1 MSVTRS
7 LSPLRLFSPRK
18 AEGPPPCGCD
28 APAAPPPR
36 ASALK
41 ARLSAFNWRGLA
53 LPVVAFA
60 LWWLISALHLVKSGL
75 LVGPADVG
83 RTAWQQAT
91 SGALE
96 RALSASL
103 AREASGFVIGS
114 AGGLLLGSTL
124 GFSRVATR
132 VIGPTFDTFK
142 QISLFAW
149 IPLISVWFGLG
160 DVAKVVFLSLAALL
174 PVAAHTCDGIHA
186 VPPRYVEVARAF
198 RYSRLQMARH
208 VILPAALPSI
218 FTGIYLALIYSW
230 LATLGAEYLLVAG
243 SGIGNTLIDGSEQFR
258 MDLVLFGIIVI
269 GITGWALSEIARSVE
284 RRVLARR
291 AKPARERAVA

>member
-1 MSVTRS
+1 MTFTRS
-7 LSPLRLFSPRK
+7 LSPSR
-18 AEGPPPCGCD
+18 PPPARKWSKPPACSCD
-28 APAAPPPR
+28 APAQPSRTTAFTR
-36 ASALK
+36 
-41 ARLSAFNWRGLA
+41 RLSAFNWRGLV
-53 LPVVAFA
+53 LPLAAFT
-60 LWWLISALHLVKSGL
+60 LWWLASALHLVKSGL
-75 LVGPADVG
+75 LVSPVDVA
-83 RTAWQQAT
+83 RTASQQIQ
-91 SGALE
+91 SGALL

-103 AREASGFVIGS
+103 AREASGFVIGTT
-114 AGGLLLGSTL
+114 GGLLLGAAL

-160 DVAKVVFLSLAALL
+160 DMAKIVFLSLAALL

-198 RYSRLQMARH
+198 RYSRLQMARF
-208 VILPAALPSI
+208 VILPVALPSI

-258 MDLVLFGIIVI
+258 MDLVLFGIVVV
-269 GITGWALSEIARSVE
+269 GITGWALNALARGLE
-284 RRVLARR
+284 RRVFARR
-291 AKPARERAVA
+291 TGASRERAAA